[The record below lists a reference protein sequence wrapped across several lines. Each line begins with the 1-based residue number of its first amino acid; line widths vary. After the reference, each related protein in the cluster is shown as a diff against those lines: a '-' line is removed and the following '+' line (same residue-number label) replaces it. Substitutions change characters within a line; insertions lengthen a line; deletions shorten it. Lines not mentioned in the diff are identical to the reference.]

1 MTKEIRWIQR
11 FNNFKRALQ
20 QLDKAMDLI
29 AERELNELEQ
39 QGVIQAFEY
48 NFELAWN
55 VLKDFYENQ
64 GEGGIQGSR
73 DAIRLAF
80 RRGLIVNGE
89 VWFNMIKKRALTSH
103 TYNEAVTED
112 ILESII
118 HQFYTEFVS
127 LKETLTDYL
136 EKQSS
141 AKNS

>member
-1 MTKEIRWIQR
+1 MTEDIRWIQR

-20 QLDKAMDLI
+20 QLDRVMDLI

-39 QGVIQAFEY
+39 QGVIQAFEF

-55 VLKDFYENQ
+55 VLKDFYEHQ

-80 RRGLIVNGE
+80 RRGLIINGE
-89 VWFNMIKKRALTSH
+89 VWFDMIKKRALTSH

-118 HQFYTEFVS
+118 HQFYAEFVS

>member
-1 MTKEIRWIQR
+1 MTEDIRWIQR

-20 QLDKAMDLI
+20 QLDRVMDLI

-64 GEGGIQGSR
+64 GEEGIQDSR

-89 VWFNMIKKRALTSH
+89 VWFDMIKIHALTSH